1 MDVARLAEMTSAAAP
16 GRRKTRP
23 VVQLVWLVAGLALSF
38 AIPFIGSDVLVLPL
52 TLYYLL
58 YFVLVLAFLGAYV
71 RFTGFDVGALIR
83 RRWSLSLALGLLAG
97 AFVVSRVLTE
107 AATPGPRGARYVF
120 ELLWRGAFYG
130 TVDAL
135 LLTVFPCLVVLGLLG
150 GDVRGAA
157 RKLVYFAGSLAIVLT
172 ITAVYHLG
180 FEQFRRDGIVPPEIG
195 NTVISLPM
203 LLTTNPIGS
212 VLAHTSMH
220 ITATAHAYET
230 PTFLPPQVTAD
241 DRRAAPATR

>member
-1 MDVARLAEMTSAAAP
+1 
-16 GRRKTRP
+16 
-23 VVQLVWLVAGLALSF
+23 VQLGWLITGLALSF
-38 AIPFIGSDVLVLPL
+38 VIPFLGSDVLVLPL

-71 RFTGFDVGALIR
+71 RFTGVDVGAMIR
-83 RRWSLSLALGLLAG
+83 RRWRRSLTLGLLAG
-97 AFVVSRVLTE
+97 AFVVSRVLAET
-107 AATPGPRGARYVF
+107 ATPGPGGARYVF

-135 LLTVFPCLVVLGLLG
+135 LLTVFPCLVMLGLLAS
-150 GDVRGAA
+150 DVRGAT
-157 RKLVYFAGSLAIVLT
+157 RKIVYFAGSLALVLT
-172 ITAVYHLG
+172 ITGTYHLG
-180 FEQFRRDGIVPPEIG
+180 FEQFRRNGIIAPEIG

-212 VLAHTSMH
+212 VLAHASMH

-230 PTFLPPQVTAD
+230 PTFLPPHVTAD
-241 DRRAAPATR
+241 DRRAVPGTR

>member
-1 MDVARLAEMTSAAAP
+1 
-16 GRRKTRP
+16 
-23 VVQLVWLVAGLALSF
+23 VQLGWLVAGLALSF
-38 AIPFIGSDVLVLPL
+38 AIPFVGSDVLVLPL
-52 TLYYLL
+52 TLYYLV

-71 RFTGFDVGALIR
+71 RFTGVDVGAMIR
-83 RRWSLSLALGLLAG
+83 RRWRLSLVLGLFAG

-107 AATPGPRGARYVF
+107 AATPGPAGERYIF

-135 LLTVFPCLVVLGLLG
+135 LLTVFPCLVVLGLMG
-150 GDVRGAA
+150 SDVRGAA
-157 RKLVYFAGSLAIVLT
+157 RKFIYFAGSLALVLT
-172 ITAVYHLG
+172 ITGIYHLG

-212 VLAHTSMH
+212 VLAHASMH
-220 ITATAHAYET
+220 ITAAAHAYET
-230 PTFLPPQVTAD
+230 PTFLPPRVTAD
-241 DRRAAPATR
+241 DRRAVPATR